1 MDDLGFQLGLLIGA
15 DAINEIRNMG
25 EKRGIVLGV

>member
-1 MDDLGFQLGLLIGA
+1 MDDFELGLLISA

-25 EKRGIVLGV
+25 ERGWIVLQV

>member
-1 MDDLGFQLGLLIGA
+1 MDDFELGLLIGA

-25 EKRGIVLGV
+25 EKRWIVLGV